1 MLLSGPEL
9 AFAMGVVFLSSTVAG
24 LVGFGMGMMLSPL
37 LLLVLEPQPVV
48 LAVNSLSFVGLA
60 MIGVK
65 GRREV
70 SRESA
75 MPLVIA
81 GLAGVPVGL
90 LVLEN
95 LAPESLKILIGVVIV
110 VLAVL
115 SLSRKRRIPIP
126 KSRVCGRG
134 VRLRGG
140 SAGDR
145 VGCRDSNCG
154 LALVQPRHG
163 GEEDQGDD
171 SGLLLYGCSFCNLP
185 VRHIRYI
192 HRGTMAAKSD
202 ASARNPSRILG
213 CIPPGRENER
223 IDVEV
228 CGRRGHNHFRPDA
241 VDKGTGRT
249 IQLKDGFRFT
259 NST

>member
-9 AFAMGVVFLSSTVAG
+9 AFAMGVVFLSSAVAG

-65 GRREV
+65 GRGEV
-70 SRESA
+70 DVGSA
-75 MPLVIA
+75 KPLVIA

-95 LAPESLKILIGVVIV
+95 LAPGSLKILIGVVIV
-110 VLAVL
+110 VLAAL
-115 SLSRKRRIPIP
+115 SLSRRRVPIP
-126 KSRVCGRG
+126 KSKFVDAAFGF
-134 VRLRGG
+134 GG
-140 SAGDR
+140 A
-145 VGCRDSNCG
+145 
-154 LALVQPRHG
+154 ALVTGLGVGIPIVAWHLFN
-163 GEEDQGDD
+163 QGM
-171 SGLLLYGCSFCNLP
+171 GARKIRVTIAVLLLYGCSFCNRH
-185 VRHIRYI
+185 VRHIWHI
-192 HRGTMAAKSD
+192 HRGKMAAKSD
-202 ASARNPSRILG
+202 AFAGNPGRILG
-213 CIPPGRENER
+213 CIPLGRENEG

-249 IQLKDGFRFT
+249 IQLKDGF
-259 NST
+259 SVQ

>member
-9 AFAMGVVFLSSTVAG
+9 VFAMGAVFLSSAVAG

-37 LLLVLEPQPVV
+37 LLLVLEPEPVV
-48 LAVNSLSFVGLA
+48 LAVNTLSFVGLA

-65 GRREV
+65 GRKEV
-70 SRESA
+70 SA
-75 MPLVIA
+75 DTAWPLVIA
-81 GLAGVPVGL
+81 GLCGVPLGL
-90 LVLEN
+90 LVLET
-95 LAPESLKILIGVVIV
+95 LAPEALKILIGAVIV
-110 VLAVL
+110 VLAAL
-115 SLSRKRRIPIP
+115 SLFRRRIPIP
-126 KSRVCGRG
+126 KSKFADAAFGFG
-134 VRLRGG
+134 GG

-154 LALVQPRHG
+154 LALVQPGLG

-171 SGLLLYGCSFCNLP
+171 SGLLLYGCSFCNRP
-185 VRHIRYI
+185 VRHIRHI

-202 ASARNPSRILG
+202 AFARNLGRILG
-213 CIPPGRENER
+213 CIPLGRENER

-228 CGRRGHNHFRPDA
+228 CSRRGHNHFRPDA

-249 IQLKDGFRFT
+249 IQLKDGFRST
-259 NST
+259 NLT

>member
-75 MPLVIA
+75 KPLVIA

-95 LAPESLKILIGVVIV
+95 LAPESLKILIGAVIL
-110 VLAVL
+110 VLAAL
-115 SLSRKRRIPIP
+115 SLSKRRIPIP
-126 KSRVCGRG
+126 RSRVADGAFG
-134 VRLRGG
+134 FGG
-140 SAGDR
+140 A
-145 VGCRDSNCG
+145 
-154 LALVQPRHG
+154 ALVTGLGVGIPIVAWHLFNQGMGARKIRVTIAVYYSTVAVFAIFLYVIFG
-163 GEEDQGDD
+163 IYTGERWLLNLMLLPATLAGFWVASRLVGRMKESMLRFAVVAVIII
-171 SGLLLYGCSFCNLP
+171 SGLTLL
-185 VRHIRYI
+185 IRE
-192 HRGTMAAKSD
+192 
-202 ASARNPSRILG
+202 LV
-213 CIPPGRENER
+213 ER
-223 IDVEV
+223 Y
-228 CGRRGHNHFRPDA
+228 
-241 VDKGTGRT
+241 
-249 IQLKDGFRFT
+249 
-259 NST
+259 S

>member
-1 MLLSGPEL
+1 MLLSGLEL

-70 SRESA
+70 DVGSA
-75 MPLVIA
+75 KPLVIA

-95 LAPESLKILIGVVIV
+95 LAPGSLKILIGVVIV

-115 SLSRKRRIPIP
+115 SLSRKRVPIP
-126 KSRVCGRG
+126 KSKYVDAAFGF
-134 VRLRGG
+134 GG
-140 SAGDR
+140 SALVTGLGVGIPIVAWHLFNQGMGARKIR
-145 VGCRDSNCG
+145 VTIAVYYSTVAVFAIFLYVIFGIYTGERWLLNLMLLPAT
-154 LALVQPRHG
+154 LAGFWVASRLVGRMK
-163 GEEDQGDD
+163 ESMLRFVVVAVIII
-171 SGLLLYGCSFCNLP
+171 SGLTLL
-185 VRHIRYI
+185 IRE
-192 HRGTMAAKSD
+192 
-202 ASARNPSRILG
+202 LV
-213 CIPPGRENER
+213 ER
-223 IDVEV
+223 Y
-228 CGRRGHNHFRPDA
+228 
-241 VDKGTGRT
+241 
-249 IQLKDGFRFT
+249 
-259 NST
+259 S